1 MVNSKELL
9 EEAKRRYPLGS
20 YFTCVASIKSGRVR
34 VNNYHYEVTDK
45 SIYSERS
52 GQGGGALYRNGEWAT
67 PETNNYYIW

>member
-34 VNNYHYEVTDK
+34 VNDYYYCSDDST
-45 SIYSERS
+45 IYSECD
-52 GQGGGALYRNGEWAT
+52 GGGGGGLYRKGNWAI
-67 PETNNYYIW
+67 PEINNYYIW